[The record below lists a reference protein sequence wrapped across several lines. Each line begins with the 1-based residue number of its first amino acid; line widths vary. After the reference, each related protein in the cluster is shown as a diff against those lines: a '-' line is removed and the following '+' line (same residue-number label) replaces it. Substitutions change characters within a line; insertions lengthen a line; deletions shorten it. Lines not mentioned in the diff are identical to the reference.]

1 MDESFKI
8 PGISWEGISIQQ
20 MKYNQNF
27 ANQELS
33 RYKSKDKYLAR
44 LQNCKITPVL
54 TDPKFN
60 PRDPCENIMLFKME
74 WNNNNISQPNGHYM
88 LTANKNYRQNIQ
100 VALTASKW
108 LPIDLHVEIMGKG
121 PTPIETGKSYNSL
134 SKIQPIESQKVL

>member
-1 MDESFKI
+1 MEDSFKI

-20 MKYNQNF
+20 MKYDQNF

-44 LQNCKITPVL
+44 LQNCKITPVP
-54 TDPKFN
+54 TSPKYN
-60 PRDPCENIMLFKME
+60 PRDPCDNVVLFKIE
-74 WNNNNISQPNGHYM
+74 WNNQNMSQPNGHYM

-108 LPIDLHVEIMGKG
+108 LPIDFHVEVMGKG
-121 PTPIETGKSYNSL
+121 PTPIETGKSFFKHNEAS
-134 SKIQPIESQKVL
+134 